1 MCILS
6 AVFQLRVFLY
16 LLCAFVILPVIKII
30 IYLHTYLHKRSF
42 IVRSLFNFTWL
53 MCVVYFI
60 CSFQLRAL
68 LYVLCAFVILNKDY
82 LLTYFQQTGMKRRT
96 MCIVAFKLV
105 VLRPRCYHCNQ
116 KGRQPWN
123 VASYSCSNYQK
134 TKNATAGAICI
145 FWGILSESFCC
156 NFISKTENSVD
167 VGLLFWIICF
177 FCKFR
182 ISLTHVFIKQL

>member
-1 MCILS
+1 MCI
-6 AVFQLRVFLY
+6 
-16 LLCAFVILPVIKII
+16 
-30 IYLHTYLHKRSF
+30 
-42 IVRSLFNFTWL
+42 
-53 MCVVYFI
+53 VYFI

-145 FWGILSESFCC
+145 F
-156 NFISKTENSVD
+156 
-167 VGLLFWIICF
+167 
-177 FCKFR
+177 
-182 ISLTHVFIKQL
+182 